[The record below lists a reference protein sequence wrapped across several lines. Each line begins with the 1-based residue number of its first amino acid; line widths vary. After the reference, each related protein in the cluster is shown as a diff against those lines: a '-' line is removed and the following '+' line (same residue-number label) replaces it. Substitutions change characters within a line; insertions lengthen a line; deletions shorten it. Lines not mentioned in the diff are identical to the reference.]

1 MPTRE
6 TELIKA
12 RVKETEMEETEKME
26 RNIEENNENLKDS
39 LDNTKTKH

>member
-6 TELIKA
+6 TELFKA
-12 RVKETEMEETEKME
+12 RVKETEKME

-39 LDNTKTKH
+39 LDNTNPLFF